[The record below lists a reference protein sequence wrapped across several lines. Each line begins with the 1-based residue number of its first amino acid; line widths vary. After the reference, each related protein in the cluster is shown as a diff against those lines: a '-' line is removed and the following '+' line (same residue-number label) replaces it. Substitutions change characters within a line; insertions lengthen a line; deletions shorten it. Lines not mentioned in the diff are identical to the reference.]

1 MIGLATVTIG
11 TPEDGREFDWDGLLS
26 HLAEQPQREGWVTL
40 DEAVNAC
47 GVARSTL
54 RSWYR
59 SGQVPSRMVP
69 GIHGPQRLVA
79 SACCDPGP
87 SVTLSCRASDWVGY
101 IQSRC
106 AALVLSNRVVD
117 LDGTIT
123 TNVGPARPE
132 ACNGSVGWDWNVG
145 IGLDVKSGC
154 KTDGTTCSLKATSSS
169 QGWDQVCLEGGSGF
183 GGSPAI
189 ITTYWAMA
197 RRSLTG
203 TLRTGT
209 NRVWPALR

>member
-1 MIGLATVTIG
+1 MRGGPLDAALVVPGAVRCRPGWCPGST
-11 TPEDGREFDWDGLLS
+11 GRSAWCHSTRWSTGRSDRRVCAASSSIPARLRL
-26 HLAEQPQREGWVTL
+26 
-40 DEAVNAC
+40 
-47 GVARSTL
+47 RST
-54 RSWYR
+54 SYAGAWT
-59 SGQVPSRMVP
+59 PSSATS
-69 GIHGPQRLVA
+69 A